1 MGEGLKARSGTNL
14 PRVKEYNQAR
24 VLEIVRTR
32 GSVSR
37 RDIADASGLTFQTV
51 SNIVGRLAE
60 TEIILE
66 DSNPIQN
73 GGKRSRGLRINR
85 EAAYSV
91 GVQMSRLTLSV
102 AVIDFSGDM
111 LAKAQSD
118 VSPAD
123 GPEYVIPAIEEMVE
137 AIIAETS
144 IPPEKIL
151 GVGVGVPGPLDY
163 SAGRFLEPPNFDGW
177 HNFPMRDELER
188 RLGMPVK
195 VDNNGNVAC
204 LGERWK
210 GVGSR
215 VTNFLCLYCESGL
228 GSGIVM
234 NDQLCRGW
242 SGSSGIFAH
251 TQVEPSGPVC
261 YCGNRGCLELYATPQ
276 GIVREA
282 HKALLDTL
290 HLVQLEPGQVPSF
303 PEKIEDVVE
312 SEATVFRKVIQRIS
326 DHLGIVVSQVASI
339 LDPEVIVLNG
349 PTIELVGED
358 FKHAIIEALPIC
370 SLPSKPLPRVEL
382 SSVGRHAGSIG
393 AATLVFQD
401 LYVSTME
408 QLNLAS
414 G

>member
-1 MGEGLKARSGTNL
+1 MKVSSGTNL

-32 GSVSR
+32 GPVSR

-51 SNIVGRLAE
+51 SNIVGRLTEAE
-60 TEIILE
+60 VILE

-73 GGKRSRGLRINR
+73 GGRRSRGLRINR

-102 AVIDFSGDM
+102 AVIDFTGEM
-111 LAKAQSD
+111 LAGARSN
-118 VSPAD
+118 VSPSD
-123 GPEYVIPAIEEMVE
+123 GPESVLPAVEELVQ
-137 AIIAETS
+137 ALIVETS
-144 IPPEKIL
+144 IPSEKIL
-151 GVGVGVPGPLDY
+151 GVGVGAPGPLDY
-163 SAGRFLEPPNFDGW
+163 SAGCFLNPPNFDRW
-177 HNFPMRDELER
+177 HNFPIRDELER
-188 RLGMPVK
+188 RLGMLVR

-204 LGERWK
+204 LGERWN

-215 VTNFLCLYCESGL
+215 VANFLCLYCESGL

-242 SGSSGIFAH
+242 SGNSGIFAH
-251 TQVEPSGPVC
+251 AQVELGGPLC

-276 GIVREA
+276 GILREA
-282 HKALLDTL
+282 HKAVLDTA
-290 HLVQLEPGQVPSF
+290 HLVHPEPGQGPPF

-312 SEATVFRKVIQRIS
+312 SEAPIFQEIIQKIS
-326 DHLGIVVSQVASI
+326 DHLGVVVSQVASI

-358 FKHAIIEALPIC
+358 FKNAIIRALPIC

-382 SSVGRHAGSIG
+382 SSVGRHAGSVG

-401 LYVSTME
+401 LYASTIE
-408 QLNLAS
+408 QLDLAS
-414 G
+414 E